1 MDNGEDSCSLY
12 EEFEARERAALPKGK
27 PVIRRSKEYPTT
39 RTFMGSGQSGCCF
52 CKGEDHGP
60 VNCKRFATVEERKH
74 IIREQGRSFVCL
86 RPGQVS
92 RNCRSAKCG
101 NCNKQHHTSVCFK
114 SSSTESPV
122 DSIKSSSSTDVAI
135 RNSSNRGLN
144 PETPPFSHIA

>member
-12 EEFEARERAALPKGK
+12 EEFEACERAALPKGK

-52 CKGEDHGP
+52 CKGEDNGP

-74 IIREQGRSFVCL
+74 IIREQDRSFVCL
-86 RPGQVS
+86 RPGHVS

-101 NCNKQHHTSVCFK
+101 NCNKRHHTSVL
-114 SSSTESPV
+114 V
-122 DSIKSSSSTDVAI
+122 V
-135 RNSSNRGLN
+135 LN
-144 PETPPFSHIA
+144 PLLIALRVVAVLM